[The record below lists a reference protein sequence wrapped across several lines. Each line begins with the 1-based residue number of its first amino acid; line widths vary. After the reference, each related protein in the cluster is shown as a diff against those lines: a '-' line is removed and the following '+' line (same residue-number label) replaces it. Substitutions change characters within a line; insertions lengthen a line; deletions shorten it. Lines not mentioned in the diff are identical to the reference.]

1 MHVDT
6 LQVSPIQAF
15 PFPATCH
22 LLNLAHTPHLLKIDN
37 NLKDCE
43 ENLTQQKKRSDAG
56 LQVCCE
62 MNIEAWGKGVPGRV
76 CCFVMHPSHTYLN
89 RLAWLKTVLH
99 NLFPLAKQVYRK
111 FCGAHYEI
119 LRQYDNEKIKTWER
133 TKILK
138 AHTLILMRNLSFFV
152 RNDKTNSRLNSRQ
165 AYT

>member
-62 MNIEAWGKGVPGRV
+62 MNIEA
-76 CCFVMHPSHTYLN
+76 
-89 RLAWLKTVLH
+89 
-99 NLFPLAKQVYRK
+99 
-111 FCGAHYEI
+111 
-119 LRQYDNEKIKTWER
+119 
-133 TKILK
+133 
-138 AHTLILMRNLSFFV
+138 
-152 RNDKTNSRLNSRQ
+152 
-165 AYT
+165 